1 MKKFI
6 YIALSALTI
15 HSAFAHHVVD
25 QVTTNNKL
33 IISKD
38 YDQKIVD
45 GKVLTYKLNSKRPE
59 FSREVIGEHA
69 LPKVGDKV
77 KIFRTTIK
85 LSNSRGKRIET
96 LDRQQVGTATIV
108 SPELAGD
115 SREVALN
122 VNRKNARM
130 EFKNMPYSE
139 DEIKSI
145 KANSLVAVPDGNFK
159 VEHYDSV
166 EF

>member
-15 HSAFAHHVVD
+15 QSASAHHVID

-33 IISKD
+33 IITKD

-45 GKVLTYKLNSKRPE
+45 GKVLTYKLNNKRPE
-59 FSREVIGEHA
+59 FSKEVIGEHA

-145 KANSLVAVPDGNFK
+145 KVNSLVAVPDGNLQ
-159 VEHYDSV
+159 VERYDSV